1 MSQLGGRILL
11 ASRRN
16 FAKLPVTLGASP
28 TATSDPA
35 SNASRAELEKLC
47 ARVPAKSFH
56 PHLSA
61 GEASE
66 VLPQPSGPARAGL

>member
-1 MSQLGGRILL
+1 M
-11 ASRRN
+11 
-16 FAKLPVTLGASP
+16 TLGTSP
-28 TATSDPA
+28 TAKNDPA
-35 SNASRAELEKLC
+35 SNAGKAELEKLC

-66 VLPQPSGPARAGL
+66 VLPQPYGPARAGL